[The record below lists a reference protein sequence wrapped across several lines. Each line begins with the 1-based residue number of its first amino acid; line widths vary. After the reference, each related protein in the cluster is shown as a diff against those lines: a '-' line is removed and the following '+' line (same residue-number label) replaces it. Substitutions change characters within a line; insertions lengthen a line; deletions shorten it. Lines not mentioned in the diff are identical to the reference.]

1 MAIIKKIDDQNKVLA
16 ENTKIDHSQLSGT
29 NSYGAHPISAIRKL
43 PEKLSALKKKDE
55 ELTQMIEDHNT
66 EADIKIQE
74 LEKKDIELTQRIDDI
89 EAHAKQI
96 NLTVDEN
103 YELEFTNYDGQVTN
117 FRSGH
122 LMDED
127 TITTRKEDG
136 IDKITLKKVYHD
148 ETTLKGL
155 GTQAD
160 PLAIKYPVDE
170 NTLITDQENGY
181 IYSTAIKDD
190 KGKITPQDIRNSKES
205 YDNQITKINNY
216 LDQHDQDIERI
227 DEVNE
232 IQQDQINDLL
242 TRTEGMGGYL
252 NAYDFETSTPTQE
265 ELTQYAIQDIGNI
278 SDKSEIY
285 NGTKVKNLFNN
296 DIWVLTNT
304 PASSSSPAVFSWSN
318 QGADAII
325 ADANNY
331 GLHGLVTGSYEDL
344 EGFIDINGHITI
356 NGLKEKL
363 NSIDS
368 VNNDLQNQITQEVE
382 DRTTADA
389 TLQVNI
395 NNEVNRAQE
404 AEKTLQENIDA
415 LENYSNETF
424 ETKVDANT
432 SHTELEEKITEARGI
447 AVKYLGTYI
456 IGNSY
461 NQYDL
466 VSYGDYYYISLKADN
481 TSAPSIGV
489 TNENWEC
496 ISINSLTTK
505 TIQVTQDDNKLYILG
520 DKGTSDTYQSIYR
533 PSNVYV
539 ENNVVYDSRGK
550 LASDIELDEL
560 YQKVTDE
567 AVKADEET
575 ITRNED
581 QTITAI
587 GLRDYINNVFKSAE
601 SLIKGTNIIV
611 LGAND

>member
-1 MAIIKKIDDQNKVLA
+1 MAIIKKVDNKNIVLA
-16 ENTKIDHSQLSGT
+16 DTPKIDHSQLSGT

-74 LEKKDIELTQRIDDI
+74 LEKKDIELTQRTDDI
-89 EAHAKQI
+89 EAHARQI

-127 TITTRKEDG
+127 TITTRNEDG

-170 NTLITDQENGY
+170 DTIITDQENGN
-181 IYSTAIKDD
+181 IYATAIRDD
-190 KGKITPQDIRNSKES
+190 QGRITPQYIRDSNES
-205 YDNQITKINNY
+205 YDNQIEEINNH
-216 LDQHDQDIERI
+216 LVQHDKDIQRI
-227 DEVNE
+227 DSVNQT
-232 IQQDQINDLL
+232 QQDKIDDLL
-242 TRTEGMGGYL
+242 TRTQGMGGYL

-278 SDKSEIY
+278 TSQSEIY
-285 NGTKVKNLFNN
+285 NGTKVKNLYDNH
-296 DIWVLTNT
+296 IWVFNDDPELQN
-304 PASSSSPAVFSWSN
+304 PWSD
-318 QGADAII
+318 QGTDAII
-325 ADANNY
+325 ADANND
-331 GLHGLVTGSYEDL
+331 GLHGLVTGSNEDL
-344 EGFIDINGHITI
+344 EGFIDIKGHITI
-356 NGLKEKL
+356 NGLEEKL

-368 VNNDLQNQITQEVE
+368 TNEDLQNQITQEVE

-466 VSYGDYYYISLKADN
+466 VSYGDYYYISLKANN
-481 TSAPSIGV
+481 TNAPSIGV

-505 TIQVTQDDNKLYILG
+505 TIQVTEDDNKLFILG

>member
-1 MAIIKKIDDQNKVLA
+1 MTIIKKIDDQNKVLA

-74 LEKKDIELTQRIDDI
+74 LEKKDIELTQRTDDI

-103 YELEFTNYDGQVTN
+103 YELEFTNYDGQITN

-127 TITTRKEDG
+127 TITTRNEDG

-170 NTLITDQENGY
+170 NTLITDQENGN
-181 IYSTAIKDD
+181 IYATAIRDD
-190 KGKITPQDIRNSKES
+190 QSKITPQDIRDSNES
-205 YDNQITKINNY
+205 YDNH
-216 LDQHDQDIERI
+216 LDQHDKDIQRI
-227 DEVNE
+227 DSVNQT
-232 IQQDQINDLL
+232 QQDKIDYLL
-242 TRTEGMGGYL
+242 IRTAGTGGYL
-252 NAYDFETSTPTQE
+252 NAYDFGTATPTQE

-278 SDKSEIY
+278 TSQSEIY
-285 NGTKVKNLFNN
+285 NGTKVKNLYDNH
-296 DIWVLTNT
+296 IWVFNDDPELQN
-304 PASSSSPAVFSWSN
+304 PWSD
-318 QGADAII
+318 QGTDPII
-325 ADANNY
+325 LDANND

-344 EGFIDINGHITI
+344 EGFIDIKGHITI

-368 VNNDLQNQITQEVE
+368 VNNGLQNQITKEVQ

-404 AEKTLQENIDA
+404 AETTLQENIDA

-466 VSYGDYYYISLKADN
+466 VSYGDYYYISLKANN
-481 TSAPSIGV
+481 TNAPSIGV

>member
-43 PEKLSALKKKDE
+43 PEKLSALKNKTQ
-55 ELTQMIEDHNT
+55 ELDQMIKDHNT

-74 LEKKDIELTQRIDDI
+74 LEKKDIELTQRTDDI

-103 YELEFTNYDGQVTN
+103 YELEFTNYDGQITN

-127 TITTRKEDG
+127 TITTRNEDG

-170 NTLITDQENGY
+170 NTIITDQENGN
-181 IYSTAIKDD
+181 IYATAIRDD
-190 KGKITPQDIRNSKES
+190 QGKITPQYIRESNES
-205 YDNQITKINNY
+205 YDNQIKEINNY

-227 DEVNE
+227 DNVNE
-232 IQQDQINDLL
+232 IQQDQIDDLL
-242 TRTEGMGGYL
+242 TRTQGMGGYL
-252 NAYDFETSTPTQE
+252 NAYDFETPTPTQE

-285 NGTKVKNLFNN
+285 NGTKVKNLYDNH
-296 DIWVLTNT
+296 IWVFNDDPELQN
-304 PASSSSPAVFSWSN
+304 PWSD
-318 QGADAII
+318 QGTDAII
-325 ADANNY
+325 ADANND

-344 EGFIDINGHITI
+344 EGFIDIKGHITI
-356 NGLKEKL
+356 NGLEDKL

-368 VNNDLQNQITQEVE
+368 TNEDLQNQITQEVQ

-404 AEKTLQENIDA
+404 AETTLQENIDA
-415 LENYSNETF
+415 LENYSNQTF

>member
-16 ENTKIDHSQLSGT
+16 QNTKIDHSQLSGT

-43 PEKLSALKKKDE
+43 PEKLSALKNKTQ
-55 ELTQMIEDHNT
+55 ELDQMIKDHNT
-66 EADIKIQE
+66 EADIKIKE
-74 LEKKDIELTQRIDDI
+74 LEEKDIQLTERTNEI
-89 EAHAKQI
+89 EEHAKQI

-127 TITTRKEDG
+127 TITTRNEDG
-136 IDKITLKKVYHD
+136 LDKITLKKVYHD

-190 KGKITPQDIRNSKES
+190 KGKITPQDIRDSNES
-205 YDNQITKINNY
+205 YDNQIAEINNH
-216 LDQHDQDIERI
+216 LDQHDQDIIRI

-232 IQQDQINDLL
+232 IQQDQIDDLL
-242 TRTEGMGGYL
+242 TRTQGMGGYL

-278 SDKSEIY
+278 SEQSEIY
-285 NGTKVKNLFNN
+285 NGTKVKNLYDNH
-296 DIWVLTNT
+296 IWVFNDDPDLQN
-304 PASSSSPAVFSWSN
+304 PWSD
-318 QGADAII
+318 QGTDAII
-325 ADANNY
+325 ADANND

-344 EGFIDINGHITI
+344 EGSIDIKGHITI

-382 DRTTADA
+382 DRIEGDN
-389 TLQVNI
+389 TLQTNLT
-395 NNEVNRAQE
+395 NEINRAQE
-404 AEKTLQENIDA
+404 AEKTLQENIDN
-415 LENYSNETF
+415 LESYSNETF
-424 ETKVDANT
+424 ETKIDANT
-432 SHTELEEKITEARGI
+432 SHTELENKIIEARGI

-461 NQYDL
+461 RKYDL
-466 VSYGDYYYISLKADN
+466 VSYGDYYYISLKEDN
-481 TSAPSIGV
+481 IEAPSIGV

-505 TIQVTQDDNKLYILG
+505 TIQVTEDDNKLFILG
-520 DKGTSDTYQSIYR
+520 DKGTSDPYQSIYR

-539 ENNVVYDSRGK
+539 ENNVVYDGRGK

-560 YQKVTDE
+560 YQKVIDE
-567 AVKADEET
+567 AVKADEQT

-581 QTITAI
+581 TTITTI
-587 GLRDYINNVFKSAE
+587 GVKDYINNIFKSAE

>member
-74 LEKKDIELTQRIDDI
+74 LEKKDIELTQRTDDI
-89 EAHAKQI
+89 EAHARQI

-103 YELEFTNYDGQVTN
+103 YELEFTNYDGQITN

-127 TITTRKEDG
+127 TITTRNEDG

-170 NTLITDQENGY
+170 NTLITDQENGN
-181 IYSTAIKDD
+181 IYATAIRDD
-190 KGKITPQDIRNSKES
+190 QSKITPQYIRDSNES
-205 YDNQITKINNY
+205 YNNQIEKINNH
-216 LDQHDQDIERI
+216 LVRHDKDIQRI
-227 DEVNE
+227 DSVNQT
-232 IQQDQINDLL
+232 QQDKIDDLL
-242 TRTEGMGGYL
+242 TRTQGMGGYL
-252 NAYDFETSTPTQE
+252 NAYDFGTATPTQE
-265 ELTQYAIQDIGNI
+265 ELTQYAIQDIGSI
-278 SDKSEIY
+278 TSQTEIY
-285 NGTKVKNLFNN
+285 NGTKVKNLYDNR
-296 DIWVLTNT
+296 IWILTNT
-304 PASSSSPAVFSWSN
+304 PEEGVFSWSD
-318 QGADAII
+318 QGPDTVI
-325 ADANNY
+325 ADANND
-331 GLHGLVTGSYEDL
+331 GLHGLVTGSDEYL
-344 EGFIDINGHITI
+344 EGSIKCNGTIFI
-356 NGLKEKL
+356 NGLEEKL

-368 VNNDLQNQITQEVE
+368 TNEDLQNQITQEVQ
-382 DRTTADA
+382 DRTSADA

-404 AEKTLQENIDA
+404 AETTLQENIDA
-415 LENYSNETF
+415 LENYSNQTF

-481 TSAPSIGV
+481 TNAPSIGV

>member
-43 PEKLSALKKKDE
+43 PEKLSALKNKTQ
-55 ELTQMIEDHNT
+55 ELDQMIKDHNT

-74 LEKKDIELTQRIDDI
+74 LEKKDIELTQRTDDI

-127 TITTRKEDG
+127 TITTRNEDG

-170 NTLITDQENGY
+170 NTLITDQENGN
-181 IYSTAIKDD
+181 IYATAIRDD
-190 KGKITPQDIRNSKES
+190 QGKITPQDIRDSNES
-205 YDNQITKINNY
+205 YDNQIAEINNH
-216 LDQHDQDIERI
+216 LVQHDKDVERI
-227 DEVNE
+227 NSVNQT
-232 IQQDQINDLL
+232 QQDKIDDLL
-242 TRTEGMGGYL
+242 TRTQGMGGYL

-278 SDKSEIY
+278 TSQSEIY
-285 NGTKVKNLFNN
+285 NGTKVKNLYDNH
-296 DIWVLTNT
+296 IWVFNDDPELQN
-304 PASSSSPAVFSWSN
+304 PWSD
-318 QGADAII
+318 QGTDAII
-325 ADANNY
+325 ADANND

-344 EGFIDINGHITI
+344 EGFIDIKGHITI
-356 NGLKEKL
+356 NGLENKL

-368 VNNDLQNQITQEVE
+368 TNEDLQNQITQEVQ

-404 AEKTLQENIDA
+404 AETTLQENIDA

-466 VSYGDYYYISLKADN
+466 VSYGDYYYISLKEDN
-481 TSAPSIGV
+481 IEAPSIGV

-539 ENNVVYDSRGK
+539 ENNVVYDGRGK

>member
-43 PEKLSALKKKDE
+43 PEKLSALKNKTQ
-55 ELTQMIEDHNT
+55 ELDQMIKDHNT

-74 LEKKDIELTQRIDDI
+74 LEKKDIELTQRTDDI

-103 YELEFTNYDGQVTN
+103 YELEFTNYDGQITN

-127 TITTRKEDG
+127 TITTRNEDG

-170 NTLITDQENGY
+170 NTIITDQENGN
-181 IYSTAIKDD
+181 IYATAIRDD
-190 KGKITPQDIRNSKES
+190 QGKITPQYIRESNES
-205 YDNQITKINNY
+205 YDNQIKEINNY

-227 DEVNE
+227 DNVNE
-232 IQQDQINDLL
+232 IQQDQIDDLL
-242 TRTEGMGGYL
+242 TRTQGMGGYL
-252 NAYDFETSTPTQE
+252 NAYDFETPTPTQE
-265 ELTQYAIQDIGNI
+265 ELTQYAIQDIGDI

-285 NGTKVKNLFNN
+285 NGTKVKNLYDNH
-296 DIWVLTNT
+296 IWVFNDDPELQN
-304 PASSSSPAVFSWSN
+304 PWSD
-318 QGADAII
+318 QGTDAII
-325 ADANNY
+325 ADANND

-344 EGFIDINGHITI
+344 EGFIDIKGHITI
-356 NGLKEKL
+356 NGLEDKL

-368 VNNDLQNQITQEVE
+368 TNEDLQNQITQEVQ

-404 AEKTLQENIDA
+404 AETTLQENIDA
-415 LENYSNETF
+415 LENYSNQTF

>member
-1 MAIIKKIDDQNKVLA
+1 MAIIKKIDDQNKVLV

-43 PEKLSALKKKDE
+43 PEKLSALKNKTQ
-55 ELTQMIEDHNT
+55 ELDQMIKDHNT

-74 LEKKDIELTQRIDDI
+74 LEKKDIELTQRTDDI

-103 YELEFTNYDGQVTN
+103 YELEFTNYNGEVTN

-127 TITTRKEDG
+127 TITTRKEGG

-170 NTLITDQENGY
+170 NTLITDQEKGN
-181 IYSTAIKDD
+181 IYATAIRDNQ
-190 KGKITPQDIRNSKES
+190 GKITPQDIRDSNES
-205 YDNQITKINNY
+205 IAEINNH
-216 LDQHDQDIERI
+216 LDQHHQDIIRI

-232 IQQDQINDLL
+232 IQQDKINDLL
-242 TRTEGMGGYL
+242 TRTQGMGGYL

-278 SDKSEIY
+278 SDKSQIY
-285 NGTKVKNLFNN
+285 NGTKVKNLYDNS
-296 DIWVLTNT
+296 IWVFDDDPNLSN
-304 PASSSSPAVFSWSN
+304 SWTN
-318 QGADAII
+318 QGTDAII
-325 ADANNY
+325 ADANND
-331 GLHGLVTGSYEDL
+331 GLHGLVTGSDEDYY
-344 EGFIDINGHITI
+344 GSIDSLGRITI
-356 NGLKEKL
+356 NRLEEDL
-363 NSIDS
+363 NLIYS

-382 DRTTADA
+382 DRIKGDN
-389 TLQVNI
+389 TLQTNLT
-395 NNEVNRAQE
+395 NEISRAQE
-404 AEKTLQENIDA
+404 AEKTLQENIDN
-415 LENYSNETF
+415 LELYSNETF
-424 ETKVDANT
+424 ETKIDANT
-432 SHTELEEKITEARGI
+432 SHTELENKIIEARGI

-461 NQYDL
+461 RKYDL
-466 VSYGDYYYISLKADN
+466 VLYGDYYYISLKEDN
-481 TSAPSIGV
+481 IAAPSIGA

-505 TIQVTQDDNKLYILG
+505 TIQVTEDDNKLFILG

-533 PSNVYV
+533 PSNVYM

>member
-74 LEKKDIELTQRIDDI
+74 LEKKDIELTQRTDDI

-103 YELEFTNYDGQVTN
+103 YELEFTNYDGQITN

-127 TITTRKEDG
+127 TITTRNEDG

-160 PLAIKYPVDE
+160 PLAIKYPADE
-170 NTLITDQENGY
+170 VTIITDQENGY

-190 KGKITPQDIRNSKES
+190 KGKITPQDIRDSNES
-205 YDNQITKINNY
+205 YDNQIEEINNH
-216 LDQHDQDIERI
+216 LVQHNKDIQRI
-227 DEVNE
+227 DSVNQT
-232 IQQDQINDLL
+232 QQDKIDDLL
-242 TRTEGMGGYL
+242 TRTQGMGGYL
-252 NAYDFETSTPTQE
+252 NAYDFEISTPTQE

-278 SDKSEIY
+278 TSQSEIY
-285 NGTKVKNLFNN
+285 NGTKVKNLYDNH
-296 DIWVLTNT
+296 IWVFNDDPELQN
-304 PASSSSPAVFSWSN
+304 PWSD
-318 QGADAII
+318 QGTDAII
-325 ADANNY
+325 ADANND

-344 EGFIDINGHITI
+344 EGFIDIKGHITI

-363 NSIDS
+363 KSIDS

-395 NNEVNRAQE
+395 NNEVNRAKE
-404 AEKTLQENIDA
+404 AEANLQENIDA

-505 TIQVTQDDNKLYILG
+505 TIQITQDDNKLYILG

>member
-74 LEKKDIELTQRIDDI
+74 LEKKDIELTQRTDDI

-127 TITTRKEDG
+127 TITTRNEDG

-160 PLAIKYPVDE
+160 PLAIKYPADE
-170 NTLITDQENGY
+170 DTIITDQENGY

-190 KGKITPQDIRNSKES
+190 KGKITPQDIRDSNES
-205 YDNQITKINNY
+205 YDNQIEEINNH
-216 LDQHDQDIERI
+216 LVQHNKDIQRI
-227 DEVNE
+227 DSVNQT
-232 IQQDQINDLL
+232 QQDKIDDLL
-242 TRTEGMGGYL
+242 TRTQGMGGYL

-278 SDKSEIY
+278 TSQSEIY
-285 NGTKVKNLFNN
+285 NGTKVKNLYDNH
-296 DIWVLTNT
+296 IWVFNDDPELQN
-304 PASSSSPAVFSWSN
+304 PWSD
-318 QGADAII
+318 QGTDAII
-325 ADANNY
+325 ADANND

-344 EGFIDINGHITI
+344 EGFIDIKGHITI

-481 TSAPSIGV
+481 TNAPSIGV

-505 TIQVTQDDNKLYILG
+505 TIQITQDDNKLYILG

>member
-74 LEKKDIELTQRIDDI
+74 LEKKDIELTQRTDDI

-127 TITTRKEDG
+127 TITTRNEDG

-170 NTLITDQENGY
+170 NTLITDQENGN
-181 IYSTAIKDD
+181 IYATAIRDD
-190 KGKITPQDIRNSKES
+190 QGKITPQGIRE
-205 YDNQITKINNY
+205 INNH
-216 LDQHDQDIERI
+216 LDQHDQDIIRI

-232 IQQDQINDLL
+232 IQQDKIDYLL
-242 TRTEGMGGYL
+242 IRTAGTGGYL
-252 NAYDFETSTPTQE
+252 NAYNFGTATPTQE

-278 SDKSEIY
+278 TSQSEIY
-285 NGTKVKNLFNN
+285 NGTKVKNLYDNH
-296 DIWVLTNT
+296 IWVFNDDPDLQN
-304 PASSSSPAVFSWSN
+304 PWSD
-318 QGADAII
+318 QGTDPII
-325 ADANNY
+325 LDANND

-344 EGFIDINGHITI
+344 EGFIDIKGHITI
-356 NGLKEKL
+356 NGLEDKL
-363 NSIDS
+363 KSIGS
-368 VNNDLQNQITQEVE
+368 TNEDLQNQITQEVQ

-395 NNEVNRAQE
+395 NNEINRAQE
-404 AEKTLQENIDA
+404 AETTLQENIDA

-456 IGNSY
+456 IGNTY
-461 NQYDL
+461 NRYDL

-481 TSAPSIGV
+481 TNAPSIGV

-505 TIQVTQDDNKLYILG
+505 TIQVTQDDNKLFILG
-520 DKGTSDTYQSIYR
+520 DKGTSDPYQSIYR

-539 ENNVVYDSRGK
+539 ENNVVYDGRGK
-550 LASDIELDEL
+550 LASDIELNEL

-601 SLIKGTNIIV
+601 NLIKGTNIIV

>member
-16 ENTKIDHSQLSGT
+16 QNTKIDHSQLSGT

-74 LEKKDIELTQRIDDI
+74 LEKKDIELTQRTDDI
-89 EAHAKQI
+89 EAHARQI

-127 TITTRKEDG
+127 TITTRNEDG

-170 NTLITDQENGY
+170 NTLITDQENGN
-181 IYSTAIKDD
+181 IYATAIRDD
-190 KGKITPQDIRNSKES
+190 QGKITPQDIRDSNES
-205 YDNQITKINNY
+205 YDNQIEEINNH
-216 LDQHDQDIERI
+216 LVQHDKDIQRI
-227 DEVNE
+227 DSVNQT
-232 IQQDQINDLL
+232 QQDKIDDLL
-242 TRTEGMGGYL
+242 TRTQGMGGYL

-278 SDKSEIY
+278 TEQSEIY
-285 NGTKVKNLFNN
+285 NGTKVKNLYDNHIWVFNN
-296 DIWVLTNT
+296 DSELQN
-304 PASSSSPAVFSWSN
+304 PWSD
-318 QGADAII
+318 QGTDAII
-325 ADANNY
+325 ADANND

-344 EGFIDINGHITI
+344 EGSIDIKGHITI

-368 VNNDLQNQITQEVE
+368 VNNDLQNQIIQEVE
-382 DRTTADA
+382 DRIEGDN
-389 TLQVNI
+389 TLQTNLT
-395 NNEVNRAQE
+395 NEISRAQE
-404 AEKTLQENIDA
+404 AEKTLQENIDN
-415 LENYSNETF
+415 LELYSNETF
-424 ETKVDANT
+424 ETKIDANT
-432 SHTELEEKITEARGI
+432 SHTALENKIIEARGI

-466 VSYGDYYYISLKADN
+466 VSYGDYYYISLKANN
-481 TSAPSIGV
+481 TNAPSIGV

>member
-1 MAIIKKIDDQNKVLA
+1 MK
-16 ENTKIDHSQLSGT
+16 
-29 NSYGAHPISAIRKL
+29 
-43 PEKLSALKKKDE
+43 
-55 ELTQMIEDHNT
+55 
-66 EADIKIQE
+66 
-74 LEKKDIELTQRIDDI
+74 
-89 EAHAKQI
+89 
-96 NLTVDEN
+96 
-103 YELEFTNYDGQVTN
+103 
-117 FRSGH
+117 
-122 LMDED
+122 
-127 TITTRKEDG
+127 
-136 IDKITLKKVYHD
+136 
-148 ETTLKGL
+148 
-155 GTQAD
+155 
-160 PLAIKYPVDE
+160 
-170 NTLITDQENGY
+170 
-181 IYSTAIKDD
+181 
-190 KGKITPQDIRNSKES
+190 
-205 YDNQITKINNY
+205 
-216 LDQHDQDIERI
+216 
-227 DEVNE
+227 
-232 IQQDQINDLL
+232 
-242 TRTEGMGGYL
+242 
-252 NAYDFETSTPTQE
+252 
-265 ELTQYAIQDIGNI
+265 
-278 SDKSEIY
+278 
-285 NGTKVKNLFNN
+285 
-296 DIWVLTNT
+296 
-304 PASSSSPAVFSWSN
+304 
-318 QGADAII
+318 
-325 ADANNY
+325 
-331 GLHGLVTGSYEDL
+331 
-344 EGFIDINGHITI
+344 GHITI

-382 DRTTADA
+382 DRIEGDN
-389 TLQVNI
+389 TLQTNLT
-395 NNEVNRAQE
+395 NEISRAQE

-415 LENYSNETF
+415 LENYSNQTF

-466 VSYGDYYYISLKADN
+466 VSYGDYYYISLKANN
-481 TSAPSIGV
+481 TNAPSIGV

>member
-74 LEKKDIELTQRIDDI
+74 LEKKDIELTQRTDDI

-127 TITTRKEDG
+127 TITTRNEDG
-136 IDKITLKKVYHD
+136 LDKITLKKVYHD

-170 NTLITDQENGY
+170 NTLITDQENGN
-181 IYSTAIKDD
+181 IYATAIRDD
-190 KGKITPQDIRNSKES
+190 QGKITPQDIRDSNES
-205 YDNQITKINNY
+205 YDNQIAEINNH
-216 LDQHDQDIERI
+216 LVQHNKDVERI
-227 DEVNE
+227 DSVNQT
-232 IQQDQINDLL
+232 QQDKIDDLL
-242 TRTEGMGGYL
+242 TRTQGMGGYL

-278 SDKSEIY
+278 TSQSEIY
-285 NGTKVKNLFNN
+285 NGTKVKNLYDNH
-296 DIWVLTNT
+296 IWVFNDDPELQN
-304 PASSSSPAVFSWSN
+304 PWSD
-318 QGADAII
+318 QGTDAII
-325 ADANNY
+325 ADANND

-344 EGFIDINGHITI
+344 EGFIDIKGHITI
-356 NGLKEKL
+356 NRLEDKL

-368 VNNDLQNQITQEVE
+368 TNEDLQNQITQEVQN
-382 DRTTADA
+382 RTTADA

-395 NNEVNRAQE
+395 NNEVSRAQE
-404 AEKTLQENIDA
+404 AETTLQENIDA

-432 SHTELEEKITEARGI
+432 SHTELEEKIIEARGI
-447 AVKYLGTYI
+447 ALKYLGTYI

-481 TSAPSIGV
+481 TNAPSIGV

-520 DKGTSDTYQSIYR
+520 DKGTSDAYQSIYR

-539 ENNVVYDSRGK
+539 ENNVIYDGRGK

-587 GLRDYINNVFKSAE
+587 GLRDYINNIFKSAE

>member
-74 LEKKDIELTQRIDDI
+74 LEKKDIELTQRTDDI

-127 TITTRKEDG
+127 TITTRNEDG
-136 IDKITLKKVYHD
+136 LDKITLKKVYHD

-170 NTLITDQENGY
+170 NTLITDQENGN
-181 IYSTAIKDD
+181 IYATAIRDD
-190 KGKITPQDIRNSKES
+190 QGKITPQDIRDSNES
-205 YDNQITKINNY
+205 YDNQIAEINNH
-216 LDQHDQDIERI
+216 LVQHNKDVERI
-227 DEVNE
+227 DSVNQT
-232 IQQDQINDLL
+232 QQDKIDDLL
-242 TRTEGMGGYL
+242 TRTQGMGGYL

-278 SDKSEIY
+278 TSQSEIY
-285 NGTKVKNLFNN
+285 NGTKVKNLYDNH
-296 DIWVLTNT
+296 IWVFNDDPELQN
-304 PASSSSPAVFSWSN
+304 PWSD
-318 QGADAII
+318 QGTDAII
-325 ADANNY
+325 ADANND

-344 EGFIDINGHITI
+344 EGFIDIKGHITI
-356 NGLKEKL
+356 NRLEDKL

-368 VNNDLQNQITQEVE
+368 TNEDLQNQITQEVQN
-382 DRTTADA
+382 RTTADA

-395 NNEVNRAQE
+395 NNEVSRAQE
-404 AEKTLQENIDA
+404 AETTLQENIDA

-481 TSAPSIGV
+481 TNAPSIGV

-520 DKGTSDTYQSIYR
+520 DKGTSDAYQSIYR

-539 ENNVVYDSRGK
+539 ENNVIYDGRGK

-587 GLRDYINNVFKSAE
+587 GLRDYINNIFKSAE

>member
-16 ENTKIDHSQLSGT
+16 QNTKIDHSQLSGT

-43 PEKLSALKKKDE
+43 PEKLSALKNKTQ
-55 ELTQMIEDHNT
+55 ELDQMIKDHNT
-66 EADIKIQE
+66 EADIKIKE
-74 LEKKDIELTQRIDDI
+74 LEEKDVQLTERTNEIE
-89 EAHAKQI
+89 EHAQQI

-103 YELEFTNYDGQVTN
+103 YELEFTNYNGEVTN

-127 TITTRKEDG
+127 TITTRNEDG

-170 NTLITDQENGY
+170 DTIITDQENGY

-190 KGKITPQDIRNSKES
+190 KGKITPQDIRDSNES
-205 YDNQITKINNY
+205 YDNQIAEINNH

-227 DEVNE
+227 DNVNE
-232 IQQDQINDLL
+232 IQQDQIDDLL
-242 TRTEGMGGYL
+242 TRTQGMGGYL

-278 SDKSEIY
+278 TEQSEIY
-285 NGTKVKNLFNN
+285 NGTKVKNLYDNHIWVFNN
-296 DIWVLTNT
+296 DSELQN
-304 PASSSSPAVFSWSN
+304 PWSD
-318 QGADAII
+318 QGTDAII
-325 ADANNY
+325 ADANND

-344 EGFIDINGHITI
+344 EGSIDIKGHITI

-382 DRTTADA
+382 DRIEGDN
-389 TLQVNI
+389 TLQTNLT
-395 NNEVNRAQE
+395 NEISRAQE
-404 AEKTLQENIDA
+404 AEKTLQENIDN
-415 LENYSNETF
+415 LELYSNETF
-424 ETKVDANT
+424 ETKIDANT
-432 SHTELEEKITEARGI
+432 SHTALENKIIEARGI

-461 NQYDL
+461 RKYDL
-466 VSYGDYYYISLKADN
+466 VLYGDYYYISLKEDN
-481 TSAPSIGV
+481 IAAPSIGA

-505 TIQVTQDDNKLYILG
+505 TIQVTEDDNKLYILG
-520 DKGTSDTYQSIYR
+520 DKGTSDIYQSIYR

>member
-74 LEKKDIELTQRIDDI
+74 LEKKDIELTQRTNEI
-89 EAHAKQI
+89 EEHAQQI

-103 YELEFTNYDGQVTN
+103 YELEFTNYDGRVTN

-127 TITTRKEDG
+127 TITTRNEDG

-155 GTQAD
+155 GTEAD
-160 PLAIKYPVDE
+160 PLAIKYPADE
-170 NTLITDQENGY
+170 DTIITDQENGN
-181 IYSTAIKDD
+181 IYATAIRDD
-190 KGKITPQDIRNSKES
+190 QGKITPQDIRDSNES
-205 YDNQITKINNY
+205 YDNQIEEINNH
-216 LDQHDQDIERI
+216 LVQHDKDIQRI
-227 DEVNE
+227 DSVNQT
-232 IQQDQINDLL
+232 QQDKIDDLL
-242 TRTEGMGGYL
+242 TRTQGMGGYL

-278 SDKSEIY
+278 SQQNEIY
-285 NGTKVKNLFNN
+285 NGTKVKNLYDNH
-296 DIWVLTNT
+296 IWVFNDDPELQN
-304 PASSSSPAVFSWSN
+304 PWSD
-318 QGADAII
+318 QGTDAII
-325 ADANNY
+325 ADANND

-344 EGFIDINGHITI
+344 EGSIDIKGHITI

-382 DRTTADA
+382 DRIEGDN
-389 TLQVNI
+389 TLQTNLT
-395 NNEVNRAQE
+395 NEISRAQE

-415 LENYSNETF
+415 LENYSNQTF

-505 TIQVTQDDNKLYILG
+505 TIQITQDDNKLYILG

-539 ENNVVYDSRGK
+539 ENNVVYDGRGK

>member
-1 MAIIKKIDDQNKVLA
+1 MAIIKKVDNKNIVLA
-16 ENTKIDHSQLSGT
+16 DTPKIDHSQLSGT

-43 PEKLSALKKKDE
+43 PEKLTALKKKDE
-55 ELTQMIEDHNT
+55 EIDSKIEDINENIT
-66 EADIKIQE
+66 EINSDIKD
-74 LEKKDIELTQRIDDI
+74 LRNKDAELTNNIAEVKR
-89 EAHAKQI
+89 HARQI
-96 NLTVDEN
+96 SINYNEEN
-103 YELEFTNYDGQVTN
+103 KEVTFTNYDGGTN
-117 FRSGH
+117 SFVVPKV
-122 LMDED
+122 DED
-127 TITTRKEDG
+127 TLTYRDTDH
-136 IDKITLKKVYHD
+136 ITLKKVYHD

-155 GTQAD
+155 GTEED

-170 NTLITDQENGY
+170 DTIKTDQENGN
-181 IYSTAIKDD
+181 IYATAIKDD
-190 KGKITPQDIRNSKES
+190 QSKITPEDIRNKNEQTES
-205 YDNQITKINNY
+205 ELKRLDTTITN
-216 LDQHDQDIERI
+216 LDTKVEQYQLS
-227 DEVNE
+227 
-232 IQQDQINDLL
+232 QQNQINDLL

-252 NAYDFETSTPTQE
+252 NASYLGNSPTSE
-265 ELTQYAIQDIGNI
+265 KLTAYALQDIGIENVE
-278 SDKSEIY
+278 EIY
-285 NGTKVKNLFNN
+285 DGTKVRN
-296 DIWVLTNT
+296 LTNNHIYIFDKKT
-304 PASSSSPAVFSWSN
+304 KTWSD
-318 QGADAII
+318 QGEDTII
-325 ADANNY
+325 ADANND
-331 GLHGLVTGSYEDL
+331 GLHGLVTGSYEDYY
-344 EGFIDINGHITI
+344 GFIDSLGRITI
-356 NGLKEKL
+356 NKLEEDLK
-363 NSIDS
+363 SIDS
-368 VNNDLQNQITQEVE
+368 TNEELRSGISGNASNISILDQAINFET
-382 DRTTADA
+382 DRAK
-389 TLQVNI
+389 
-395 NNEVNRAQE
+395 E
-404 AEKTLQENIDA
+404 AEANLQENIDA

-481 TSAPSIGV
+481 TNAPSIGV

-539 ENNVVYDSRGK
+539 ENNVVYDGRGK
-550 LASDIELDEL
+550 LASDIELNEL

>member
-74 LEKKDIELTQRIDDI
+74 LEKKDIELTQRTDDI

-127 TITTRKEDG
+127 TITTRNEDG

-170 NTLITDQENGY
+170 NTLITDQENGN
-181 IYSTAIKDD
+181 IYATAIRDD
-190 KGKITPQDIRNSKES
+190 QDTITPQDIRNNNKS
-205 YDNQITKINNY
+205 YNNQIAEINNH
-216 LDQHDQDIERI
+216 LNKHDQDIIRI

-232 IQQDQINDLL
+232 IQQDKIDYLL
-242 TRTEGMGGYL
+242 VRTAGTGGYL
-252 NAYDFETSTPTQE
+252 NAYDFDTATPTQE
-265 ELTQYAIQDIGNI
+265 ELTEYAIQDIGTI
-278 SDKSEIY
+278 DDQSQIY
-285 NGTKVKNLFNN
+285 NGTKVKNLYDNHIWVFNN
-296 DIWVLTNT
+296 DPDLTN
-304 PASSSSPAVFSWSN
+304 PWSD
-318 QGADAII
+318 QGTDPII
-325 ADANNY
+325 LDANND

-344 EGFIDINGHITI
+344 EGSIDINGHITI
-356 NGLKEKL
+356 NGLEDKL
-363 NSIDS
+363 KSIGS
-368 VNNDLQNQITQEVE
+368 VNDDLKKIINQEVE

-395 NNEVNRAQE
+395 NNEVNRAKE
-404 AEKTLQENIDA
+404 AEANLQENIDN
-415 LENYSNETF
+415 LELYSNETF
-424 ETKVDANT
+424 ETKIDANT
-432 SHTELEEKITEARGI
+432 FHTALENKIIEARGI

-461 NQYDL
+461 RKYDL
-466 VSYGDYYYISLKADN
+466 VLYGDYYYISLKEDN
-481 TSAPSIGV
+481 IAAPSIGA

-505 TIQVTQDDNKLYILG
+505 TIQVTEDDNKLFILG

>member
-29 NSYGAHPISAIRKL
+29 NSYGAHSISAIRKL

-74 LEKKDIELTQRIDDI
+74 LEKKDIELTQRTDDI

-127 TITTRKEDG
+127 TITTRNEDG

-190 KGKITPQDIRNSKES
+190 KGKITPQDIRDSNES
-205 YDNQITKINNY
+205 YDNQIEEINNH
-216 LDQHDQDIERI
+216 LVQHNKDIQRI
-227 DEVNE
+227 DSVNQT
-232 IQQDQINDLL
+232 QQDKIDDLL
-242 TRTEGMGGYL
+242 TRTQGMGGYL

-278 SDKSEIY
+278 TSQSEIY
-285 NGTKVKNLFNN
+285 NGTKVKNLYDNH
-296 DIWVLTNT
+296 IWVFNDDPELQN
-304 PASSSSPAVFSWSN
+304 PWSD
-318 QGADAII
+318 QGTDAII
-325 ADANNY
+325 ADANND
-331 GLHGLVTGSYEDL
+331 GLHGLVTGSEEDYY
-344 EGFIDINGHITI
+344 GSIDSLGRITI
-356 NGLKEKL
+356 NKLEEDL

-505 TIQVTQDDNKLYILG
+505 TIQITQDDNKLYILG

>member
-74 LEKKDIELTQRIDDI
+74 LEKKDIELTQRTDDI

-103 YELEFTNYDGQVTN
+103 YELEFTNYDGQITN

-127 TITTRKEDG
+127 TITTRNEDG

-170 NTLITDQENGY
+170 NTIITDQENGN
-181 IYSTAIKDD
+181 IYATAIRDD
-190 KGKITPQDIRNSKES
+190 QGKITPQYIRESNES
-205 YDNQITKINNY
+205 YDNQIKEINNY

-227 DEVNE
+227 DNVNE
-232 IQQDQINDLL
+232 IQQDQIDDLL
-242 TRTEGMGGYL
+242 TRTQGMGGYL
-252 NAYDFETSTPTQE
+252 NAYDFETPTPTQE

-285 NGTKVKNLFNN
+285 NGTKVKNLYDNH
-296 DIWVLTNT
+296 IWVFNDDPELQN
-304 PASSSSPAVFSWSN
+304 PWSD
-318 QGADAII
+318 QGTDAII
-325 ADANNY
+325 ADANND

-344 EGFIDINGHITI
+344 EGFIDIKGHITI
-356 NGLKEKL
+356 NGLEDKL

-368 VNNDLQNQITQEVE
+368 TNEDLQNQITQEVQ

-404 AEKTLQENIDA
+404 AETTLQENIDA
-415 LENYSNETF
+415 LENYSNQTF